1 MKWDE
6 QGLGRSVRYA
16 VVPRTLCFL
25 VEGEEVLLLRG
36 AADKPLWAGRL
47 NGVGG
52 HIESGED
59 PLTNA
64 RREVQEETGLVVR
77 DLSLRA
83 VVHVATSDAKQGVM
97 VFVFVGRAPSRAVRA
112 SSEGELGWYPIN
124 RLPWAEL
131 VDDLREL
138 LPRVLG
144 EGMSLVYGCY
154 RADASGQMAFGFVDG

>member
-1 MKWDE
+1 MKWSE
-6 QGLGRSVRYA
+6 QGLEQSARYA

-52 HIESGED
+52 HIEPGED
-59 PLTNA
+59 PLTSV

-83 VVHVATSDAKQGVM
+83 IVHITASDAEQGVM
-97 VFVFVGRAPSRAVRA
+97 LFVFVGQAPSRAVRA
-112 SSEGELGWYPIN
+112 SGEGGLGWYPIN

-144 EGMSLVYGCY
+144 EGASLMYGCY
-154 RADASGQMAFGFVDG
+154 RANASGRMTFSFVDG

>member
-1 MKWDE
+1 MKWGE
-6 QGLGRSVRYA
+6 QGLGRGVRYT

-25 VEGEEVLLLRG
+25 VEGEDVLLLRG

-52 HIESGED
+52 HIEPGED
-59 PLTNA
+59 PLTSA
-64 RREVQEETGLVVR
+64 RREVQEETGLVIR

-83 VVHVATSDAKQGVM
+83 IVHIAASGAEQGVM
-97 VFVFVGRAPSRAVRA
+97 LFVFIGRAPSRIAR
-112 SSEGELGWYPIN
+112 SGREGELGWYPTN

-144 EGMSLVYGCY
+144 EEMSLVYGCY
-154 RADASGQMAFGFVDG
+154 RADASGRMTFSFVNG

>member
-6 QGLGRSVRYA
+6 QGFGRGVRYA

-25 VEGEEVLLLRG
+25 VEGKDVLLLRG

-52 HIESGED
+52 HIEPGED
-59 PLTNA
+59 PLTSA

-83 VVHVATSDAKQGVM
+83 IVHIAAGDAERGVM
-97 VFVFVGRAPSRAVRA
+97 LFVFVGRAPSRAA
-112 SSEGELGWYPIN
+112 HAGSEGELGWYPISQ
-124 RLPWAEL
+124 LPWAEL

-144 EGMSLVYGCY
+144 EGASLVYSCY
-154 RADASGQMAFGFVDG
+154 RADAFGQMTFSFVDR

>member
-6 QGLGRSVRYA
+6 QGLGRGVRYA

-25 VEGEEVLLLRG
+25 VEGGDVLLLRG
-36 AADKPLWAGRL
+36 AADKSLWAGRL

-52 HIESGED
+52 HIEPGED
-59 PLTNA
+59 PLTSA

-83 VVHVATSDAKQGVM
+83 IVHISASDAQGGVM
-97 VFVFVGRAPSRAVRA
+97 LFVFAGRAPSRAVR
-112 SSEGELGWYPIN
+112 SGREGELGWYPISQ
-124 RLPWAEL
+124 LPWAEL

-144 EGMSLVYGCY
+144 EGASLVYGCY
-154 RADASGQMAFGFVDG
+154 RADASGQMIFSFADR